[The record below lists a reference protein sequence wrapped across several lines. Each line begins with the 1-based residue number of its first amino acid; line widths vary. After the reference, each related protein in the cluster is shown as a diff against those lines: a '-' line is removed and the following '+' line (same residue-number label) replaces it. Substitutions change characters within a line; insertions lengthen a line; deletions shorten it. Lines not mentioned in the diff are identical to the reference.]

1 MKRNPSPRKVKKE
14 NPSQSWQWVL
24 GSVSCQEHM
33 KNVSGRTWL
42 LFSPTAT
49 VKTPLHLLIPEM
61 CKCESFCLPMN
72 EIEYFYQLL
81 ITDEENER
89 ERWSHLSKFIKEE
102 GRDTEPIGM
111 STPELDPFQ
120 EINVVWY
127 INNVHEGMVKP
138 ERKFC
143 MEGFL
148 RYKNNWECSETQY
161 LFFGSVIMLLPETYS
176 NILETYFLF
185 PEKGIFL

>member
-1 MKRNPSPRKVKKE
+1 
-14 NPSQSWQWVL
+14 
-24 GSVSCQEHM
+24 
-33 KNVSGRTWL
+33 
-42 LFSPTAT
+42 
-49 VKTPLHLLIPEM
+49 
-61 CKCESFCLPMN
+61 MN

-111 STPELDPFQ
+111 STPELDSFQ
-120 EINVVWY
+120 EINVVWC

-148 RYKNNWECSETQY
+148 RYKKNWECSETQY